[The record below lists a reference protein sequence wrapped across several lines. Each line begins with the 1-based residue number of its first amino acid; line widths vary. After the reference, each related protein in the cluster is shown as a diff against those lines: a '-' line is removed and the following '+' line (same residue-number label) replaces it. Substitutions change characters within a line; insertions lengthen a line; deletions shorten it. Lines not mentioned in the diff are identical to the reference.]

1 VERVTETLTSH
12 GTPVPDADA
21 FATERDTWRRE
32 LADDEGIRADAVA
45 LQVDAEAHH
54 YTYQREWAGVPIIRL
69 PDDIVVF
76 QELVW
81 EYRPQRI
88 IETGIARGGSLL
100 LNAAMQRMAGIEPR
114 VLGIDVA
121 IFPHT
126 RTMIDGHPLAEGV
139 EMLESDSTVETAVAV
154 AREFLGDAER
164 ALLVLDSNHTHA
176 HVLAELRALA
186 PLLPVGSYVLVAD
199 TIVEEFP
206 QGHYKDRDWDRGDN
220 PMTAVRAFVAERDDF
235 ELDRAWSRRALVT
248 EFRDGMLVRTA
259 GA

>member
-1 VERVTETLTSH
+1 MNETPSSH
-12 GTPVPDADA
+12 GTPVPGANA
-21 FATERDTWRRE
+21 FAVERDAWRRE
-32 LADDEGIRADAVA
+32 LAADEGIRADAVA
-45 LQVDAEAHH
+45 LQVSAEAYH

-88 IETGIARGGSLL
+88 VETGIARGGSLL
-100 LNAAMQRMAGIEPR
+100 LDAAMQRMAGLDPS
-114 VLGIDVA
+114 VLGIDIA
-121 IFPHT
+121 IYPHT
-126 RTMIDGHPLAEGV
+126 RELIEGHPLATGV
-139 EMLESDSTVETAVAV
+139 RMLESDSTKEVAV
-154 AREFLGDAER
+154 AAARDFLGDAER
-164 ALLVLDSNHTHA
+164 ALLVLDSNHTHD

-206 QGHYKDRDWDRGDN
+206 EGHYQDRDWDRGNN
-220 PMTAVRAFVAERDDF
+220 PMTAARAFLAERDDF
-235 ELDRAWSRRALVT
+235 ELDTDLSRRALVT
-248 EFRDGMLVRTA
+248 EFRDGILVRTD

>member
-1 VERVTETLTSH
+1 VLETPISH
-12 GTPVPDADA
+12 GTPVPGADA
-21 FATERDTWRRE
+21 FAAERDAWRRE

-45 LQVDAEAHH
+45 LQVGAEAHR

-100 LNAAMQRMAGIEPR
+100 LDAAMQRMAGLEPS
-114 VLGIDVA
+114 VLGIDIA
-121 IFPHT
+121 IYPHT
-126 RTMIDGHPLAEGV
+126 RELLKGHPLSAGIQ
-139 EMLESDSTVETAVAV
+139 MLESDSTVGTAVDA
-154 AREFLGDAER
+154 ARDFLGDAER
-164 ALLVLDSNHTHA
+164 ALLVLDSNHTHD

-206 QGHYKDRDWDRGDN
+206 AGHYQDRPWDRGNN
-220 PMTAVRAFVAERDDF
+220 PMTAARAFVAERDDF
-235 ELDRAWSRRALVT
+235 ELDRDWSRRALVT
-248 EFRDGMLVRTA
+248 EFRDGILVRTG

>member
-1 VERVTETLTSH
+1 VTETPTSH
-12 GTPVPDADA
+12 GTPVPDANA
-21 FATERDTWRRE
+21 FSTERDLWRRE
-32 LADDEGIRADAVA
+32 LADDSGIRAQAVG
-45 LQVDAEAHH
+45 LQVLAEAHH

-69 PDDIVVF
+69 PDDIVVL

-100 LNAAMQRMAGIEPR
+100 LDAALQRMAGLEPS

-121 IFPHT
+121 IYPHT
-126 RTMIDGHPLAEGV
+126 QAAMNDHPLARGV
-139 EMLESDSTVETAVAV
+139 HMLESDSTAETAVDA
-154 AREFLGDAER
+154 AREFLAGAER
-164 ALLVLDSNHTHA
+164 SLLVLDSNHTHD

-206 QGHYKDRDWDRGDN
+206 EGHYQDRSWDRGNN
-220 PMTAVRAFVAERDDF
+220 PLTASREFLAERDDF
-235 ELDRAWSRRALVT
+235 ELDADWSRRALVT
-248 EFRDGMLVRTA
+248 EFRDGILVRTT

>member
-1 VERVTETLTSH
+1 MTETQISH
-12 GTPVPDADA
+12 GTPVPDADK
-21 FATERDTWRRE
+21 FAAQRSGWRQE
-32 LADDEGIRADAVA
+32 LGADETLRATAVA
-45 LQVDAEAHH
+45 LQLDADESH
-54 YTYQREWAGVPIIRL
+54 YTYLREWAGVPIIRL

-88 IETGIARGGSLL
+88 VETGIARGGSLL
-100 LNAAMQRMAGIEPR
+100 LSASLQRMAGLEPS

-126 RTMIDGHPLAEGV
+126 RTMIDGHPLAAGV
-139 EMLESDSTVETAVAV
+139 EMLESDSTNDVAV
-154 AREFLGDAER
+154 AAARDFLGDAER

-206 QGHYKDRDWDRGDN
+206 KGHYPDRSWDRGDS
-220 PMTAVRAFVAERDDF
+220 PMTAVHAFVAERDDF
-235 ELDRAWSRRALVT
+235 EIDTDWSRRALVT
-248 EFRDGMLVRTA
+248 EFRDGVLLRTA

>member
-1 VERVTETLTSH
+1 MHETPTSH
-12 GTPVPDADA
+12 GTPVPGADA
-21 FATERDTWRRE
+21 FAAERDAWRRE
-32 LADDEGIRADAVA
+32 LADDEVIRADAVA
-45 LQVDAEAHH
+45 FQISAEAHR

-100 LNAAMQRMAGIEPR
+100 LDASMQRMAGLEPS
-114 VLGIDVA
+114 VLGIDIA

-126 RTMIDGHPLAEGV
+126 RELLREHPLASGIQMV
-139 EMLESDSTVETAVAV
+139 ESDSTLPPAVDA
-154 AREFLGDAER
+154 ARDFLGGADR
-164 ALLVLDSNHTHA
+164 ALLVLDSNHTHD

-206 QGHYKDRDWDRGDN
+206 AGHFQDRSWDRGN
-220 PMTAVRAFVAERDDF
+220 SPMTAARAFVAERDDF
-235 ELDRAWSRRALVT
+235 ELDKDWSRRALVT
-248 EFRDGMLVRTA
+248 EFRDGILVRTA
-259 GA
+259 GQA